1 MTTAAKEKAEKK
13 EPKEKP
19 EQKEKA
25 EKPSVRDMSKV
36 EQEEMMKDMPA
47 PDGYKGG
54 PVLVEDEKTDEPVKI
69 EKPEEKKEE
78 KTAEPAAKEDFFEKL
93 EREMEKPEGKENL
106 TDFTPRE
113 KAYFHRMRRDRK
125 LRQQAESE
133 RDQVIFRETKA
144 KQEKAAE
151 PVKDPL
157 DG

>member
-54 PVLVEDEKTDEPVKI
+54 PVLVEDEKM
-69 EKPEEKKEE
+69 
-78 KTAEPAAKEDFFEKL
+78 FF
-93 EREMEKPEGKENL
+93 
-106 TDFTPRE
+106 
-113 KAYFHRMRRDRK
+113 
-125 LRQQAESE
+125 
-133 RDQVIFRETKA
+133 IFSW
-144 KQEKAAE
+144 
-151 PVKDPL
+151 
-157 DG
+157 